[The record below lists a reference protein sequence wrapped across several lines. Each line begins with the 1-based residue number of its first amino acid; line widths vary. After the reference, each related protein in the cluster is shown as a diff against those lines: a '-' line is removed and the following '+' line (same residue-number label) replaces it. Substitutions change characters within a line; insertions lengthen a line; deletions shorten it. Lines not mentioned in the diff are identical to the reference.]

1 MEARGLEELTE
12 VSEPAWP
19 ELVSKVSS
27 APLPVEIVPADPALG
42 RATLLQLQV
51 TARSYLGA
59 FALHCGGLLVDD
71 GWLRVFGSATP
82 RNPGGMPG
90 LAEVNAF
97 PEHFAPDWRPSPG
110 LVVAQDVLGGTF
122 AVNGDHESDPAAT
135 GRPGGP
141 GEVIYF
147 APDTLRWQ
155 ALELPYAGWLDWV
168 LSGGTTDFY
177 QRLRWPGWRADTG
190 ALETATDGVSLVPP
204 LWSLEAQRDLAST
217 ARRPVPMAE
226 LLGLHHRYARQL
238 TNADPGFIGRT
249 EGLD

>member
-27 APLPVEIVPADPALG
+27 AALPVEIVPADPALG

-51 TARSYLGA
+51 TARSHLGA

-82 RNPGGMPG
+82 RNPGGLPG
-90 LAEVNAF
+90 LAEVNVF
-97 PEHFAPDWRPSPG
+97 PERFDPDWRPSPG
-110 LVVAQDVLGGTF
+110 LIVAQDVLGGTF
-122 AVNGDHESDPAAT
+122 AVNDDDPAAA
-135 GRPGGP
+135 GRPGQP
-141 GEVIYF
+141 GEVVYF

-155 ALELPYAGWLDWV
+155 ALALPYEGWLDWV
-168 LSGGTTDFY
+168 LAGEPTDFY
-177 QRLRWPGWRADTG
+177 RKLRWPGWRADSR
-190 ALETATDGVSLVPP
+190 ALETATDGISLVPP
-204 LWSLEAQRDLAST
+204 LWSLEAQRDLAGT
-217 ARRPVPMAE
+217 KRQAVPMAE

-238 TNADPGFIGRT
+238 TQADPGFLGVT
-249 EGLD
+249 DGLD